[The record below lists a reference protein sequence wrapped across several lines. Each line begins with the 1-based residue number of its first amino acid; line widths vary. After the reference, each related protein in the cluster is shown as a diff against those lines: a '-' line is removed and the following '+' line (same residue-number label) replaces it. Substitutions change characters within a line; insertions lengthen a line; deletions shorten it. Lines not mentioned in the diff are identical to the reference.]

1 MLVYNNAR
9 EEIADGGKVVGKYDA
24 LKIDK
29 QLCFPLYAAAR
40 ELMKAYRPFLEE
52 IDLTYTQYIAMLV
65 LWEQESV
72 SVRDLGRKLHLDSG
86 TLTPVL
92 KSLDAK
98 GLVKRYR
105 SSSDERV
112 LIVEPTEKALEIR
125 ERALAIPEQMEPQ
138 LKLNEEETL
147 QLYNLLYKLLDDNK

>member
-1 MLVYNNAR
+1 M
-9 EEIADGGKVVGKYDA
+9 GKYDE

-65 LWEQESV
+65 LWEKESV

-105 SSSDERV
+105 SSIDERV
-112 LIVEPTEKALEIR
+112 LIVEPTEKAFALKEKALEI
-125 ERALAIPEQMEPQ
+125 PEKMEPQ
-138 LKLNEEETL
+138 HRLDEEETS
-147 QLYNLLYKLLDDNK
+147 QLYTLLYKILGDNN

>member
-1 MLVYNNAR
+1 M
-9 EEIADGGKVVGKYDA
+9 GKYDA

-40 ELMKAYRPFLEE
+40 ELMKAYRPCLDD

-65 LWEQESV
+65 LWEKESV

-112 LIVEPTEKALEIR
+112 LIVEPTQKGLKLREKALEI
-125 ERALAIPEQMEPQ
+125 PEQMESQ

-147 QLYNLLYKLLDDNK
+147 QLYNLLYKLLDDNE